1 MPSCR
6 LHTIWFHTQDPY
18 LNILSSTS
26 VLLVCISREA
36 SFCLSLQGE
45 EDQYLLPHTHLVPDL
60 THAALKLHFLSMS
73 HELSTTYTE
82 YVDFIRRELNVDF
95 IHFQPHFRFFL
106 CVCVCVL
113 FHPLGYVF
121 SSVKITLA
129 PLLLPSYSFE
139 SILFPILDLLG
150 ICFHCLTPF
159 GFSIKMT
166 IKDFLGPSL
175 RMIER
180 RRRNCGLHGTI
191 PQTIPVEYNRF
202 VLFPLF
208 FLLLSSIEWDSLWLG
223 ERFILFIWNMSNLTF
238 VVWRAASLVDRLLAA
253 LRLKKAGGALTS
265 GAVSSEILPQHS
277 IANEPVTFSFNVC
290 AVAKWAHSF

>member
-1 MPSCR
+1 M
-6 LHTIWFHTQDPY
+6 LI
-18 LNILSSTS
+18 SSTS
-26 VLLVCISREA
+26 SPIFA
-36 SFCLSLQGE
+36 
-45 EDQYLLPHTHLVPDL
+45 
-60 THAALKLHFLSMS
+60 
-73 HELSTTYTE
+73 
-82 YVDFIRRELNVDF
+82 
-95 IHFQPHFRFFL
+95 FL

-208 FLLLSSIEWDSLWLG
+208 FSFTFVYWMRFSLTRGTFYTFHLKYVKLDVCCLACCVIGGSTLG
-223 ERFILFIWNMSNLTF
+223 GFTTEEGGGCLDFWRRFKWNLTSAF
-238 VVWRAASLVDRLLAA
+238 D
-253 LRLKKAGGALTS
+253 
-265 GAVSSEILPQHS
+265 
-277 IANEPVTFSFNVC
+277 C
-290 AVAKWAHSF
+290 